1 MEILTYIL
9 KLGLLAFLAAA
20 AFADLHSRSLN
31 LIMLC
36 ISFTAGFL
44 LQTVLGQL
52 SVWEILGGSA
62 LGGAS
67 AAVSFLSSQAIGYG
81 DSFAIGVCGAWLGL
95 FESIFLLLC
104 AFLIMAVFGIVML
117 ALKKAKPKD
126 SLPFMPFLLA
136 GYIAVLAF

>member
-1 MEILTYIL
+1 MEILAYIL

-20 AFADLHSRSLN
+20 AFIDLRSKSLN

-36 ISFTAGFL
+36 IFFTAGFL
-44 LQTVLGQL
+44 LQTILGQL
-52 SVWEILGGSA
+52 SVWELLGGSA
-62 LGGAS
+62 LGSAS
-67 AAVSFLSSQAIGYG
+67 ALISFLSRQAIGYG

-104 AFLIMAVFGIVML
+104 AFLIMAVFGIAML

-126 SLPFMPFLLA
+126 RLPFMPFLLA